1 MKKVLSL
8 ENLIYLTIFFLP
20 IYLIRF
26 SIFGFSTNVLDWL
39 LFACLVVGAIFHR
52 DKIITKLLLRKEI
65 SAVFLVGLIFS
76 GFVVSVLVNRNY
88 ATGLG
93 IIKSWFLLPI
103 AFAFLSKAVIRED
116 RLKNIFFVYY
126 FSAFFVALI
135 SLTYFFCGAVTFDG
149 RLQGFFNS
157 PNYLAMYLAPAI
169 FVLYQLLFWAQS
181 LKRKLG
187 VLFCGVAILSALFL
201 TQSYASW
208 LAIFV
213 AFSFVFLLEQKIYWR
228 KLLVI
233 ALILVAIIFSQLGE
247 DKFSKLVNLENRSSL
262 SSRKMIW
269 RSTEKILKDNWLWG
283 IGAGNFQT
291 KYLAEQK
298 NFPPYLEWAVP
309 HPHNLY
315 LAFWLYGGIGSLLS
329 FLLLLCFWFYRVLR
343 IQKKSQLKFI
353 VLGIMVYVLLHG
365 VVDTTYFKNDLAVI
379 FWLLFVLL

>member
-1 MKKVLSL
+1 MKKILSL
-8 ENLIYLTIFFLP
+8 ENLIYLTIFLLP
-20 IYLIRF
+20 TYLIR
-26 SIFGFSTNVLDWL
+26 SSVFGFSTNVLDWL
-39 LFACLVVGAIFHR
+39 LLACLVVGVIFHR
-52 DKIITKLLLRKEI
+52 DKIIIKLLLRKEI
-65 SAVFLVGLIFS
+65 FAVFLVGLIFL
-76 GFVVSVLVNRNY
+76 GFVVSVLVNRSY
-88 ATGLG
+88 ATSFG

-103 AFAFLSKAVIRED
+103 AFAFLSKAVIRAD
-116 RLKNIFFVYY
+116 RLKNIFFAYH

-135 SLTYFFCGAVTFDG
+135 SLAYFFCGAVTFDG

-181 LKRKLG
+181 PKRKLG

-213 AFSFVFLLEQKIYWR
+213 AFSFVFLLEQKIDWR
-228 KLLVI
+228 KLLAI

-247 DKFSKLVNLENRSSL
+247 DKFSKLVNFERRSSF
-262 SSRKMIW
+262 SSREMIW
-269 RSTEKILKDNWLWG
+269 RSASKILQENWFWG

-315 LAFWLYGGIGSLLS
+315 LAFWLYGGIYGFAGFL
-329 FLLLLCFWFYRVLR
+329 FLLGVWFYRVLQA
-343 IQKKSQLKFI
+343 QKNPQLKFI
-353 VLGIMVYVLLHG
+353 ALGIMLYILFHG
-365 VVDTTYFKNDLAVI
+365 LVDTTYFKNDLAVA
-379 FWLLFVLL
+379 FWLLFVLI